1 MFQMMNVI
9 REVGL
14 MEICDM
20 LHDNA
25 MNQIE
30 VPKGTV
36 HAMQEVGV
44 ELMMEAVLQLVN
56 ITLTAFPDLKLHIVD
71 SFCEGEDNMVIM
83 MCA

>member
-30 VPKGTV
+30 VPKGG
-36 HAMQEVGV
+36 VGGSQPV
-44 ELMMEAVLQLVN
+44 G
-56 ITLTAFPDLKLHIVD
+56 TKY
-71 SFCEGEDNMVIM
+71 
-83 MCA
+83 